1 MRYTKR
7 APFLR
12 RTGTNKDDGLLLKA
26 KKKMKAKK
34 YRIGNFAR
42 INDQTIK
49 LTPKYFKY
57 LDMFKDVEPLILT
70 EQWLIDFGFNIIDR
84 YGSTEYTRK
93 CIACYRMYGQIKIRN
108 PHGFIA
114 DLTYVHEL
122 QNLWVA
128 LGGKELEIKK
138 DDEQ

>member
-1 MRYTKR
+1 
-7 APFLR
+7 
-12 RTGTNKDDGLLLKA
+12 
-26 KKKMKAKK
+26 MKAKK

-49 LTPKYFKY
+49 LTPKYFKS
-57 LDMFKDVEPLILT
+57 LDMFKYVEPLILT
-70 EQWLIDFGFNIIDR
+70 EQWLIDFGFNIESR
-84 YGSTEYTRK
+84 HYAKRCYR
-93 CIACYRMYGQIKIRN
+93 CYRMYGQIKIAS
-108 PHGFIA
+108 PHGFVA

-138 DDEQ
+138 L

>member
-1 MRYTKR
+1 
-7 APFLR
+7 
-12 RTGTNKDDGLLLKA
+12 
-26 KKKMKAKK
+26 MKAKK

-49 LTPKYFKY
+49 LTPKYFKS
-57 LDMFKDVEPLILT
+57 LDMFKYVEPLILT
-70 EQWLIDFGFNIIDR
+70 EQWIIDLGFNIVEKN
-84 YGSTEYTRK
+84 GSTYYYRRSHW
-93 CIACYRMYGQIKIRN
+93 CYRMYGQIKIKN

-128 LGGKELEIKK
+128 LGGKELETKK
-138 DDEQ
+138 S

>member
-1 MRYTKR
+1 
-7 APFLR
+7 
-12 RTGTNKDDGLLLKA
+12 
-26 KKKMKAKK
+26 MKAKK

-108 PHGFIA
+108 SHGFIA

>member
-1 MRYTKR
+1 
-7 APFLR
+7 
-12 RTGTNKDDGLLLKA
+12 
-26 KKKMKAKK
+26 MKAKK

-57 LDMFKDVEPLILT
+57 LDMFKCVEPLTLT
-70 EQWLIDFGFNIIDR
+70 EQWLIDFGFNKT
-84 YGSTEYTRK
+84 GTTESPDYRMG
-93 CIACYRMYGQIKIRN
+93 CYECYRMRGQIKIAS
-108 PHGFIA
+108 PLGFVA
-114 DLTYVHEL
+114 NLTYVHEL

-138 DDEQ
+138 R